1 MRTGDIEEREEGRRM
16 KVLVVYAHPNPQSF
30 NHAVLEEFT
39 KGLKDGGH
47 SFEVV
52 DLHAV
57 RFDPRLKIQDF
68 AQFAGGQMPQD
79 VLDQQEKVAAADAL
93 VLIHPMLLASF
104 PAILK
109 GWMERVLSHGF
120 AYQGFENGYKG
131 LLKHKK
137 ALIMNTT
144 GFPEAWY
151 KETGLGDAFRLG
163 GNVWLNSFGIQ
174 NVDYV
179 TFYDLYAVDDETRKK
194 YLEKTYRLGKE
205 F

>member
-1 MRTGDIEEREEGRRM
+1 MQ
-16 KVLVVYAHPNPQSF
+16 VLVVYAHPNPQSF
-30 NHAVLEEFT
+30 NHAVLESFT

-52 DLHAV
+52 DLHAI

-79 VLDQQEKVAAADAL
+79 VLDQQKKVAATDAL
-93 VLIHPMLLASF
+93 VFIHPMLTASF

-109 GWMERVLSHGF
+109 GWMDRVFSHGF
-120 AYQGFENGYKG
+120 AYQGLENGYKG

-137 ALIMNTT
+137 ALIINTT

-151 KETGLGDAFRLG
+151 KETGLGDAFRLR
-163 GNVWLNSFGIQ
+163 GNTWLNSWGIPT
-174 NVDYV
+174 VDYV

-194 YLEKTYRLGKE
+194 YLEKTYRLGKD